1 MTSAVIC
8 LAVRFPSAPR
18 KGLVHVGL
26 LVAIAGTLLW
36 TTALAQDTSD
46 PAKIAPLEHQFREEW
61 VGKIVP
67 SHLIDLF
74 AEGSFP
80 FSRGRL
86 QDRTFRYRL
95 FRPRLDPDKPQ
106 QKFPLLVWASG
117 YGEMGDDNFAQ
128 LRHLQFVF
136 TDPENGRKKPFFC
149 LVMQSP
155 ADVGVWSDAEGKQA
169 GDDVA
174 AVLVELIE
182 RLLAEERIDPDRV
195 YLSGVSAGGGFCW
208 DLLLR
213 RPDLFAAAAPLAG
226 TGYVGDLAELP
237 AIRHVPVWAF
247 HASADP
253 LLPAT
258 SVEKSVMALRQAG
271 GRAALTK
278 VDTDFHDCW
287 TSAFRDWRLMDW
299 FLLQKRGRTAWLAT
313 PGIRP
318 IDWPVVGGFLV
329 ILAVAAVAIRQEVL
343 RRKLLVILACVPAL
357 AGCDPPPPGRAQ
369 PYGCDIFV
377 RGTFLDEDQG
387 KSFAICND
395 TNKLRYAGGTR
406 YVCTIALPKGTH
418 LFKVTDASWKAVNLG
433 AWDPEYVLEPRVPY
447 GALSGGN
454 AQNFILKVVEPG
466 RYLFELHASDRGK
479 PIIRYVKEP

>member
-1 MTSAVIC
+1 MTPAVTC
-8 LAVRFPSAPR
+8 RAVPVPWALGTWLANTVRLLAV
-18 KGLVHVGL
+18 
-26 LVAIAGTLLW
+26 AGTLLW

-74 AEGSFP
+74 AEGAFP

-86 QDRTFRYRL
+86 RDRTFRYRL
-95 FRPRLDPDKPQ
+95 FRPQFEPDKPR

-136 TDPENGRKKPFFC
+136 TDPDSGRKKPFFC
-149 LVMQSP
+149 VVMQSP
-155 ADVGVWSDAEGKQA
+155 ADVGVWSDVEGKQA

-174 AVLVELIE
+174 TVLVELIE
-182 RLLAEERIDPDRV
+182 RLLGEERIDPDRV

-247 HASADP
+247 HAAGDP

-287 TSAFRDWRLMDW
+287 TAAFRDWRLMDW
-299 FLLQKRGRTAWLAT
+299 LLLQRRGRPAWLAP

-318 IDWPVVGGFLV
+318 IDWPVVGG
-329 ILAVAAVAIRQEVL
+329 ILAIVVVAAVAIRQEVL
-343 RRKLLVILACVPAL
+343 RRRLLVLVACMPAI

-369 PYGCDIFV
+369 PYGCDIYV
-377 RGTFLDEDQG
+377 RGTFLDEDPD
-387 KSFAICND
+387 KSFAICDD
-395 TNKLRYAGGTR
+395 TNKLRYAGGVR
-406 YVCTIALPKGTH
+406 YVCTIELGKGTH
-418 LFKVTDASWKAVNLG
+418 LFKVGDGSWKAVNLG
-433 AWDPEYVLEPRVPY
+433 AWDPEYVLEPGVAY
-447 GALSGGN
+447 GALTGGN
-454 AQNFILKVVEPG
+454 SQNFILKVAEPG
-466 RYLFELHASDRGK
+466 RYHFEVHASDRAK